1 MTSLSEKILQLQ
13 GDGNYQGV
21 GELVQRLGV
30 ISPQLQSDLDKLSDA
45 GIPVDVKFNQ
55 GKAELGLWL
64 SVIFS
69 VRHAAHA
76 INFAYRPNPVLESA
90 RFSG

>member
-1 MTSLSEKILQLQ
+1 MTSLSKKILQLQ

-55 GKAELGLWL
+55 GKAELGL
-64 SVIFS
+64 
-69 VRHAAHA
+69 
-76 INFAYRPNPVLESA
+76 
-90 RFSG
+90 